1 MSRTIPT
8 LGVCLGHQA
17 ICTAFGGEVV
27 RAGHLMHGKTSAILH
42 DGQGIYTGILTPFTA
57 TRYHS
62 LVAKKDSLP
71 PELKVSAT
79 SLDDHYVMGV
89 RHTCYPI
96 EGVQFHPESILSR
109 AGGPDYPEFSEWKYG
124 GAMMFKE
131 TLITLAGR
139 QDLNPEEA
147 ARVMRIIME
156 GKASQAQIGAF
167 LLALH
172 MKGETAD
179 EIAAFARVMR
189 DNAVT
194 IKPVTGRTLVDTCG
208 TGGDGAQTFNI
219 STASAIVA
227 AGAGCPVVK
236 HGNRGMSSRCG
247 SADVLTALGVNIAID
262 PEDAGGYRAAGRHR
276 IFLCPDYHPA
286 MKHVMSARQEIG
298 CRTVFNILGPLANP
312 AGAQA
317 QVLGVYRPELT
328 RTLAEVLRI
337 LGLSRAMVVHGSGLD
352 EITTTGDTAIT
363 ELRRGEIL
371 TYTIRYEHIRYRT
384 RTTPGS

>member
-1 MSRTIPT
+1 
-8 LGVCLGHQA
+8 
-17 ICTAFGGEVV
+17 
-27 RAGHLMHGKTSAILH
+27 
-42 DGQGIYTGILTPFTA
+42 
-57 TRYHS
+57 
-62 LVAKKDSLP
+62 
-71 PELKVSAT
+71 
-79 SLDDHYVMGV
+79 
-89 RHTCYPI
+89 
-96 EGVQFHPESILSR
+96 
-109 AGGPDYPEFSEWKYG
+109 
-124 GAMMFKE
+124 MMFKE
-131 TLITLAGR
+131 TLIKLSGR
-139 QDLNPEEA
+139 YDLNPAEA
-147 ARVMRIIME
+147 AAVMRIIIE

-194 IKPVTGRTLVDTCG
+194 IKPVTGRMLVDTCG

-247 SADVLTALGVNIAID
+247 SADVLSALGVKIAID
-262 PEDAGGYRAAGRHR
+262 PKVQADIVQRVGIAFFFA
-276 IFLCPDYHPA
+276 PTYHPA
-286 MKHVMSARQEIG
+286 MKHVISARQEIG

-317 QVLGVYRPELT
+317 QVLGVYRHDLT
-328 RTLAEVLRI
+328 GTIAEVLRI

-352 EITTTGDTAIT
+352 EITTTGETAIA
-363 ELRRGEIL
+363 ELRKGEIL
-371 TYTIRYEHIRYRT
+371 TYIIRYDTFGIAPAHLKDLAGGDPQDNARIIRDILEGEHGAPRDIVLMNAGAAIYVGGLARDLHEGIRLAAASIDSGNASARLNALIDAT
-384 RTTPGS
+384 RGVA